1 MDERCDVLI
10 VGAGIRGAGIAQAVA
25 AAGHRAVVLERTA
38 VAAET
43 SSRSSRLIHG
53 GLRYLETGQV
63 RLVRSALRE
72 RAVLLRIAPDL
83 VRLRPFFFPVYRA
96 TRRRPWQLRAGL
108 SIYALLGG
116 LGRAARFR
124 AVPRREWDALDGLRT
139 EGLEAVF
146 EYRDAQTDDALLTR
160 AVMASAQALGAELIA
175 PAELLRGDV
184 DADGAAVRFRA
195 ADGERTIR
203 ATVLVNAAGPW
214 APHVAAAIA
223 PGPAPRDVEL
233 VQGAH
238 IVVPGAL
245 DRGVYYVEAPR
256 DGRAVFVMP
265 MEGAAAPAILVGTT
279 ETPYEG
285 DPAAVQPRPE
295 EVRSLAE
302 VLAHHFPRFAPGG
315 AATVRIVRSFAGLR
329 VLPRGRG
336 CATDRSRETIV
347 DLDRPRRP
355 RVVSIYGGK
364 LTTYR
369 AEAERVVR
377 LIAPSLPS
385 RPRRADTARVR
396 LEPPA

>member
-10 VGAGIRGAGIAQAVA
+10 VGAGIRGVGIAQAVA

-38 VAAET
+38 VAAGT

-83 VRLRPFFFPVYRA
+83 VRLRPFFLPVYRT

-108 SIYALLGG
+108 SLYALLGG
-116 LGRAARFR
+116 LGRDARFR
-124 AVPRREWDALDGLRT
+124 TVPQREWDGLDGLSPD
-139 EGLEAVF
+139 GLEAVF

-160 AVMASAQALGAELIA
+160 AVMASAARLGAELVA
-175 PAELLRGDV
+175 PAELVRGDV
-184 DADGAAVRFRA
+184 EGNGVTAEFRA
-195 ADGERTIR
+195 AGSLRAIR
-203 ATVLVNAAGPW
+203 AAVLVNAAGPW
-214 APHVAAAIA
+214 APAVARAVA
-223 PGPAPRDVEL
+223 PGAAPRAVEL

-238 IVVPGAL
+238 IVVAGAIE
-245 DRGVYYVEAPR
+245 RGVYYVEAPR
-256 DGRAVFVMP
+256 DRRAVFVMP
-265 MEGAAAPAILVGTT
+265 IGSGAAREVLVGTT

-285 DPAAVQPRPE
+285 DPAAVQPTPGE
-295 EVRSLAE
+295 ERSLAE

-315 AATVRIVRSFAGLR
+315 AAGVRIVRSFAGLR
-329 VLPRGRG
+329 VLPCGRG

-347 DLDRPRRP
+347 DIDRPRRP

-369 AEAERVVR
+369 AEAERVMR
-377 LIAPSLPS
+377 LIAPSLPR
-385 RPRRADTARVR
+385 RPRRADTARLR
-396 LEPPA
+396 LEPP